1 MEGVYSLQPEQ
12 VWGERES
19 QQLQVNTSPSVKLRK
34 FQQRSSWWDV
44 RTELQ
49 PLEES
54 WFMNQQ
60 SQQNCCKDTNC
71 RNKRWD
77 LFVCI
82 LQNII
87 RMLSPSILILF
98 TQNTFYI
105 FVVNISKSSL
115 REKQMHYFSYC
126 SVRAISACYWSC
138 QVDFL
143 SNDSLNNVP
152 LIISH
157 KTARSQQA

>member
-77 LFVCI
+77 LFV
-82 LQNII
+82 
-87 RMLSPSILILF
+87 
-98 TQNTFYI
+98 FYK
-105 FVVNISKSSL
+105 ISSGCWVH
-115 REKQMHYFSYC
+115 R
-126 SVRAISACYWSC
+126 
-138 QVDFL
+138 FL
-143 SNDSLNNVP
+143 SCLHKTHFISLLLIYQNLLWGRNKC
-152 LIISH
+152 IISV
-157 KTARSQQA
+157 TAVCEPSAPVIDRVRLIFSVTILWIMSLWL